1 MKQAHV
7 SEHTQQQY
15 ETSNSN
21 DNEKRQQRM
30 IIDIALPFLQAA
42 SSSVD
47 VSGSICLFGLPTT
60 VGVLKLPVWSCV
72 QAWPVCCV
80 CVVSCLPQQKLKF
93 KQSKRANQQQQQQP
107 SMIANFAASVTAG
120 VAASCWSFTNST
132 SRRRLSLSL
141 SSFLQ
146 LCLLPT
152 NTDIHT
158 HTHAHTHTLTFYA
171 RLLLWLLLFR
181 RLHTH
186 FYAMLCSF
194 ALLQRAPALSLSLLL
209 SL

>member
-1 MKQAHV
+1 
-7 SEHTQQQY
+7 
-15 ETSNSN
+15 
-21 DNEKRQQRM
+21 
-30 IIDIALPFLQAA
+30 
-42 SSSVD
+42 
-47 VSGSICLFGLPTT
+47 
-60 VGVLKLPVWSCV
+60 
-72 QAWPVCCV
+72 V

-158 HTHAHTHTLTFYA
+158 HAHTHTLTFYA

-194 ALLQRAPALSLSLLL
+194 ALLQRAPALSLSLSLFCSLSVIASLCCWSAAGPTNVFAFGLFVATLWVLL
-209 SL
+209 QLPLLLCCLDM